1 MKPAGTAAARPDRP
15 RPFVSTSFKMRLFDI
30 RHLSRDAPEI
40 ESGDK
45 YYEPQSAPSRFSF
58 WGFFRRVR
66 IALAC
71 RTKPLRKSLID
82 SGLEV
87 ETFLRSVVVPQ
98 GGQPDVDHFVRSV
111 SCGSGPCTQRRRT

>member
-71 RTKPLRKSLID
+71 RTKPLRKGLID
-82 SGLEV
+82 SGQ
-87 ETFLRSVVVPQ
+87 RSK
-98 GGQPDVDHFVRSV
+98 HFFVQLSSPRAANLTWITSCVR
-111 SCGSGPCTQRRRT
+111 